1 MALDVGELVAH
12 LRVGAE
18 GMAQGLRDGE
28 SRFRK
33 FGDKLTGLAAG
44 AGLAAAAAFGAAI
57 FANMEQDNIGA
68 KIAAQLGGSTK
79 DAAEY
84 GKIAGK
90 IYAENWGESVQAI
103 GETLKEVARAK
114 IDNGTTADLED
125 ITRRAQILAD
135 VFDVDVKGSVEAVQ
149 QMIRT
154 GLVPDA
160 KAGFDL
166 LAAGIAGGVDKAEDL
181 NDTFVEYGTQF
192 RALGLTGAQAMGL
205 MNQALQGG
213 ARDADTAAD
222 ALKEF
227 TLIGKDLSKTKDIE
241 AALKPLGI
249 NGAKFQKDLAAGGAT
264 ASAAIGGLLNKLQTV
279 KDPLQQNA
287 IATALFGTKAEDL
300 QKALFSMDLDTAA
313 AQFSNVAGT
322 IDKAGNALGQTDSAK
337 IEAFKRSAMGA
348 AQALAADLVP
358 SLSEAGG
365 WIKKNEEW
373 IKPLALTLGGLAV
386 AIIAV
391 NLATKAW
398 MATERAFAAVKSAAT
413 AAQWLFNAALWASP
427 ITWIVVGI
435 LALIAVIVLIAT
447 KTTWFQQAW
456 NWAWGGIKAGAMAV
470 WGWMKDTLW
479 PWLKNAYNWI
489 ADGAISMK
497 NRFVAGWQ
505 AVWDFLVRFK
515 NGVAGIFSAIGDF
528 ISSGFERGK
537 NAARN
542 AVNGIIGFV
551 NGAIGGLNR
560 IIEGAN
566 KVPGVNIGTIGTI
579 PKLASGGK
587 VMPNG
592 SRGTPVIMGDGG
604 EVEYGI
610 PKSDMRQIIGEAVR
624 ASGRRMGGR
633 SEVVVRLDFGRFRKA
648 FQGEVSRRGGSA
660 DVVLSPGR
668 A

>member
-18 GMAQGLRDGE
+18 GMARGLRDGE
-28 SRFRK
+28 SRFRQ

-57 FANMEQDNIGA
+57 FANMNQDALGA
-68 KIAAQLGGSTK
+68 KLAAQLGGTTE
-79 DAAEY
+79 DAKAY
-84 GKIAGK
+84 GALAGK
-90 IYAENWGESVQAI
+90 LYAENWGESVEEI
-103 GETLKEVARAK
+103 GETLRDVARAD
-114 IDNGTTADLED
+114 ITDGTAAGLED
-125 ITRRAQILAD
+125 ITRRAQIMGD
-135 VFDVDVKGSVEAVQ
+135 VFGQDVKGSIEAVQ

-166 LAAGIAGGVDKAEDL
+166 LAAGIQGGVDKAEDL

-192 RALGLTGAQAMGL
+192 RALGLTGAEAMGL
-205 MNQALQGG
+205 MNQALKGG

-227 TLIGKDLSKTKDIE
+227 TLIGKDLSKTADIE
-241 AALKPLGI
+241 AALKPLGMS
-249 NGAKFQKDLAAGGAT
+249 GKQFQTDVAAGGDK
-264 ASAAIGGLLNKLQTV
+264 ASAAIGALLNKLQTV
-279 KDPLQQNA
+279 KDPIQQNA

-300 QKALFSMDLDTAA
+300 QKALFSMDLDSAA
-313 AQFSNVAGT
+313 AEFSNVAGS
-322 IDKAGNALGQTDSAK
+322 IDKAGEAIGQSDSAK
-337 IEAFKRSAMGA
+337 IEGFKRSAMAA

-373 IKPLALTLGGLAV
+373 IKPLAMTLGGLAV

-398 MATERAFAAVKSAAT
+398 MATERAFAAVKGIAT

-427 ITWIVVGI
+427 ITWIVIGI

-456 NWAWGGIKAGAMAV
+456 NWAWGGIKAGALAV
-470 WGWMKDTLW
+470 WNWLKNTLW
-479 PWLKNAYNWI
+479 PGIQWLWDQIVAGATWVKDRWVSGWNALVSFLTGWRDKIKGVFDAVGNFI
-489 ADGAISMK
+489 AAGFEYGKDKARGAINSLIGIV
-497 NRFVAGWQ
+497 NT
-505 AVWDFLVRFK
+505 AV
-515 NGVAGIFSAIGDF
+515 GGINNL
-528 ISSGFERGK
+528 IS
-537 NAARN
+537 
-542 AVNGIIGFV
+542 
-551 NGAIGGLNR
+551 L
-560 IIEGAN
+560 AN
-566 KVPGVNIGTIGTI
+566 KVPGVNIPTISSI
-579 PKLASGGK
+579 PKLAGGGA

-604 EVEYGI
+604 EVEYGV
-610 PKSDMRQIIGEAVR
+610 PKSDMRSIIGEAVR
-624 ASGRRMGGR
+624 AGGGSTGGTLR
-633 SEVVVRLDFGRFRKA
+633 ILVEMVRDGVLKVVRT
-648 FQGEVSRRGGSA
+648 EVRAKGGN
-660 DVVLSPGR
+660 VQNVLS
-668 A
+668 